1 MDIVDEMITLAQSQV
16 GYAESPLGSNHNKY
30 AQYFDNNDGA
40 WQWFNGKKQNVAWC
54 ALWIC
59 WLFVMVLMKYLGS
72 ADKVRQWLKFPAPK
86 NNCAA
91 GCPYLWQYLVNR
103 GWKVDKTKGQ
113 KGDIIFFNAKCSHV
127 GIIEKV
133 ENGKYYTIEGNKGNK
148 VARGTYAYNSSTIY
162 GLCRPNYSDIEPKP
176 EPDPM
181 PIPEPTPPTP
191 VESNLYKVVNIKTFL
206 AIRTK
211 PNANGKNVGE
221 LYNDAIVSVIRQENG
236 WGNITGDL
244 WVYMGYLKKV

>member
-1 MDIVDEMITLAQSQV
+1 MAIVDEMITLAQSQV

-113 KGDIIFFNAKCSHV
+113 RGDIIFFNAKCTHV

-133 ENGKYYTIEGNKGNK
+133 ENGKYYTIEGNKNNK
-148 VARGTYAYNSSTIY
+148 VSRGTYAFNSSSIY
-162 GLCRPNYSDIEPKP
+162 GLCRPNYSDIEPTP
-176 EPDPM
+176 A
-181 PIPEPTPPTP
+181 PEPTPTPTP
-191 VESNLYKVVNIKTFL
+191 TNQYKVVNIKSFL
-206 AIRTK
+206 AIRNT
-211 PNANGKNVGE
+211 PEARADDKNKVGE
-221 LYNDAIVSVIRQENG
+221 LYNDTIVTVLETSNG
-236 WGNITGDL
+236 WAKITGDC
-244 WVYMGYLKKV
+244 WVSMKYLKQI

>member
-1 MDIVDEMITLAQSQV
+1 MISMAIVDEMITLAQSQV

-54 ALWIC
+54 AIWIC
-59 WLFVMVLMKYLGS
+59 WLFVMVLRPILGS
-72 ADKVRQWLKFPAPK
+72 ADKVRIWLEFPAPK

-113 KGDIIFFNAKCSHV
+113 RGDIIFFNAKCTHV

-133 ENGKYYTIEGNKGNK
+133 ENGKYYTIEGNKSNK
-148 VARGTYAYNSSTIY
+148 VARGTYAFNSSSIY
-162 GLCRPNYSDIEPKP
+162 GLCRPNYSDIEPTP
-176 EPDPM
+176 S
-181 PIPEPTPPTP
+181 PEPTPTP
-191 VESNLYKVVNIKTFL
+191 SNQYKVVNIKSFL
-206 AIRTK
+206 AIRNT
-211 PNANGKNVGE
+211 PEARADDKNKVGE
-221 LYNDAIVSVIRQENG
+221 LYNDTIVTVLETSNG
-236 WGNITGDL
+236 WAKITGDC
-244 WVYMGYLKKV
+244 WVSMKYLKQI

>member
-1 MDIVDEMITLAQSQV
+1 MAIVDEMITLAQSQV

-54 ALWIC
+54 AIWIC
-59 WLFVMVLMKYLGS
+59 WLFVMVLRPILGS
-72 ADKVRQWLKFPAPK
+72 ADKVRIWLKFPAPK

-113 KGDIIFFNAKCSHV
+113 RGDIIFFNAKCTHV

-133 ENGKYYTIEGNKGNK
+133 ENGKYYTIEGNKSNK
-148 VARGTYAYNSSTIY
+148 VSRGTYAFNSSSIY
-162 GLCRPNYSDIEPKP
+162 GLCRPNYSDIEPTP
-176 EPDPM
+176 A
-181 PIPEPTPPTP
+181 PEPTPTP
-191 VESNLYKVVNIKTFL
+191 SNQYKVVNIKSFL
-206 AIRTK
+206 AIRNT
-211 PNANGKNVGE
+211 PEARADDKNKVGE
-221 LYNDAIVSVIRQENG
+221 LYNDTIVTVLETSNG
-236 WGNITGDL
+236 WAKITGDC
-244 WVYMGYLKKV
+244 WVSMKYLKQI

>member
-1 MDIVDEMITLAQSQV
+1 MAIVDEMITLAQSQV

-72 ADKVRQWLKFPAPK
+72 ADKVRQWLKFPTPK

-113 KGDIIFFNAKCSHV
+113 RGDIIFFNAKCTHV

-133 ENGKYYTIEGNKGNK
+133 ENGKYYTIEGNKSNK
-148 VARGTYAYNSSTIY
+148 VARGTYAYNSTTIY
-162 GLCRPNYSDIEPKP
+162 GLCRPNYSDLEKQP
-176 EPDPM
+176 EPEPL
-181 PIPEPTPPTP
+181 PIPTPEPEP
-191 VESNLYKVVNIKTFL
+191 VVSNLYKVVNIKSFL
-206 AIRTK
+206 AMRTK
-211 PNANGKNVGE
+211 PSSNGKKVGE
-221 LYNDAIVSVIRQENG
+221 LYNDAVVSVLEQKDG
-236 WGNITGDL
+236 WGKITGDL
-244 WVYMGYLKKV
+244 WVYMGYLKKI